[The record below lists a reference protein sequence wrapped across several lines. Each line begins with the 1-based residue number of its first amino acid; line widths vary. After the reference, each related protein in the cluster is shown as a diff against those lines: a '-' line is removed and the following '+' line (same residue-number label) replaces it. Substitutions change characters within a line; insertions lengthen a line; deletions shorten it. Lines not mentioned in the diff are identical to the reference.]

1 MFPSVWLLFRVRQ
14 RDLRLKK
21 CSPWVC
27 RWESCPF
34 FLQENSHPRDEVESS
49 KHKGRIF
56 RVLSSP
62 WPIRRWRSPQKPTGS
77 WDIRSRNYATFKE
90 YIRVN
95 GSSFAI
101 SFFLPLSLSLSSPPS
116 LYVNLKGEFWEI
128 LDDTCLVS
136 PTPNSTNP
144 TTLILPFY
152 KFPFVRRISVTGF
165 QARPLTGEK
174 AATLNGNLITND
186 ELLMIDGTQKNKNT
200 AGCYRIFVFFSLLP
214 FCVHTSL
221 GEKLPRFLPLTYF
234 SFFSSFESTC
244 FFFLSFF
251 ACGEISSA
259 FQKIEG
265 SAGKKR
271 KPIVRNN
278 QRIMHFD
285 ETSNILQAIGNPV
298 VIIYSGKFLRMNVT
312 LLKNASKV
320 IYIFFWQ
327 KSVTVI
333 NTLQK
338 FTSLI
343 QVHRYDVTWFKKMV

>member
-1 MFPSVWLLFRVRQ
+1 M
-14 RDLRLKK
+14 
-21 CSPWVC
+21 
-27 RWESCPF
+27 
-34 FLQENSHPRDEVESS
+34 
-49 KHKGRIF
+49 
-56 RVLSSP
+56 
-62 WPIRRWRSPQKPTGS
+62 
-77 WDIRSRNYATFKE
+77 
-90 YIRVN
+90 N
-95 GSSFAI
+95 GFSFVI
-101 SFFLPLSLSLSSPPS
+101 SFFPPLSLSLSSPPS

-144 TTLILPFY
+144 TTPILPFY
-152 KFPFVRRISVTGF
+152 KFPFVQRISVTGF

-200 AGCYRIFVFFSLLP
+200 AGCYRIFVFFLCCRFACTPASGKNFRVFCPSLTSRFFPLSSLLV
-214 FCVHTSL
+214 F
-221 GEKLPRFLPLTYF
+221 FF
-234 SFFSSFESTC
+234 SFFF
-244 FFFLSFF
+244 FF

-265 SAGKKR
+265 SAGKKT
-271 KPIVRNN
+271 KHIVRNN

-343 QVHRYDVTWFKKMV
+343 QVHKYDVIWFKKMV